1 MVRLKIHFNNSE
13 PLREAVTRKNHLFG
27 KIQNGLLLTPP
38 PPLKGWKPLK
48 KIKLY
53 LNQAKVH

>member
-27 KIQNGLLLTPP
+27 KIQNGLDLNPP
-38 PPLKGWKPLK
+38 PPLKVWKPLK
-48 KIKLY
+48 K
-53 LNQAKVH
+53 N